1 MMSCTPS
8 SGPSKAIRNI
18 ASRFLLPN
26 IFPTLVL
33 IKFCFLKAWSHA
45 ALETHCT
52 WANST
57 RMRLGYRACKAWF
70 QVIMPHKS
78 LKFLSPHFIVHQS
91 LQAEFTLTCRLVHK
105 RREFESSVW
114 AVYPKP
120 QANKATVTSI
130 MHSIKKILKYICL
143 VGCPPWKM
151 PFNW

>member
-1 MMSCTPS
+1 MVIIVILPKWDNVTDDVIYPS
-8 SGPSKAIRNI
+8 SGPSKAIHSI

-33 IKFCFLKAWSHA
+33 IKFCLLKACSHV

-57 RMRLGYRACKAWF
+57 RMRRLGYHACKAWF

-78 LKFLSPHFIVHQS
+78 LKFLSPHSVVHWS
-91 LQAEFTLTCRLVHK
+91 LKVEFTLTCRLVHK
-105 RREFESSVW
+105 RRGFESSMW

-120 QANKATVTSI
+120 QANKATVTST
-130 MHSIKKILKYICL
+130 MHTIKKDS
-143 VGCPPWKM
+143 
-151 PFNW
+151 